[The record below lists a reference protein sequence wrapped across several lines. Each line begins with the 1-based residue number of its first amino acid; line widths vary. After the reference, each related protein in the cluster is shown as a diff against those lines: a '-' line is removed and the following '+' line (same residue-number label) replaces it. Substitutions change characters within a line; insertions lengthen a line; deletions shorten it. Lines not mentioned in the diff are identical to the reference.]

1 MSDRSVLVVGAGV
14 TGASIAY
21 HAACSGLAVTLI
33 DRELPGMGATQHSFG
48 WIGRSTNSGP
58 AAELRQLARGDFLRL
73 QREIPTLPINWCGAL
88 TWGDY
93 FSSPEG
99 STVDNASSV
108 EPQIISAPD
117 RVRFSGDDGSVEPVA
132 LAESLVEA
140 AVRHGAKVVVGQ
152 QAVSLVGTDGVVVGV
167 QTPTRTFTATH
178 TVVAAGT
185 ESAVLCA
192 TVGAHLPV
200 HGSPAVMV
208 RLRTQPGLVRHIV
221 ANDSI
226 EVRQLPDGTLLM
238 PLDYCGQTT
247 QRELN
252 DTAEEARAELL
263 RTFDAPGSV
272 HVLGSTIGWRPMPAD
287 GEPIIGP
294 VPGKPGLYVAVVHP
308 GITLAATVGRLV
320 AQELA
325 DGATEVRQLAGCRM
339 TRFG

>member
-1 MSDRSVLVVGAGV
+1 MSGRSVVVVGAGV

-21 HAACSGLAVTLI
+21 HAACRGLAVTVV
-33 DRELPGMGATQHSFG
+33 DRELPGMGATRHSFG
-48 WIGRSTNSGP
+48 WIGRSTDSGP
-58 AAELRQLARGDFLRL
+58 AAELRQLARDDFLRL
-73 QREIPTLPINWCGAL
+73 QREIPTLPMDWCGAL

-93 FSSPEG
+93 FAGPG
-99 STVDNASSV
+99 DATVDDASIL
-108 EPQIISAPD
+108 EPQLISKPD
-117 RVRFSGDDGSVEPVA
+117 RVRFSGDDGSVDSVV

-140 AVRHGAKVVVGQ
+140 AQRRGATVVVGQ
-152 QAVSLVGTDGVVVGV
+152 PAVSLVCTDGVVVGV
-167 QTPTRTFTATH
+167 RTPTRTFEATH

-185 ESAVLCA
+185 DSALLCA
-192 TVGAHLPV
+192 TVGAQLPV

-247 QRELN
+247 QGDLD
-252 DTAEEARAELL
+252 DTAEEARTELL
-263 RTFDAPGSV
+263 RTFDAPASV
-272 HVLGSTIGWRPMPAD
+272 HVVSATIGWRPMSDD

-294 VPGKPGLYVAVVHP
+294 MPGKPGLYVAVVHP

-325 DGATEVRQLAGCRM
+325 DGASDVRQLARCRI

>member
-1 MSDRSVLVVGAGV
+1 MIVVGAGV

-21 HAACSGLAVTLI
+21 HAACKGLAATLI

-48 WIGRSTNSGP
+48 WIGRSTDSGP
-58 AAELRQLARGDFLRL
+58 AAELRQLARDDFLRL
-73 QREIPTLPINWCGAL
+73 QREIPTLPVDWCGAL

-93 FSSPEG
+93 FAGPDD
-99 STVDNASSV
+99 STVDDASSI
-108 EPQIISAPD
+108 EPHLISAPD

-140 AVRHGAKVVVGQ
+140 AQRRGATVAVGQ
-152 QAVSLVGTDGVVVGV
+152 PAVSLVRKDGVVVGV
-167 QTPTRTFTATH
+167 RTPGRTFEATH
-178 TVVAAGT
+178 TVVAAGAD
-185 ESAVLCA
+185 SALLCA
-192 TVGAHLPV
+192 TADAHLPV

-238 PLDYCGQTT
+238 PLDYCGQIT

-252 DTAEEARAELL
+252 DTAEEARRELL
-263 RTFDAPGSV
+263 RTVDAPASV
-272 HVLGSTIGWRPMPAD
+272 HVVSATIGWRPMSDD

-325 DGATEVRQLAGCRM
+325 NGTTEIRELARCRM